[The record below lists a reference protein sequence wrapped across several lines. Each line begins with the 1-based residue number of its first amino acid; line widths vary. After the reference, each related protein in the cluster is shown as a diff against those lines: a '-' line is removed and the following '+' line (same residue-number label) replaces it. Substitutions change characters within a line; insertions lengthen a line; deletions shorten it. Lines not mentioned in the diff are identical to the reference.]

1 MNPKAK
7 RMLIIVPPFA
17 SFDRPSLGVHT
28 IQSVARE
35 QGIDIS
41 VCYSNLI
48 FASLIGRLQYETII
62 EMPTFELIGEKIFGF
77 LAHENIKIPDLLNLN
92 NRINKRKNNNSTK
105 EKEELSIDK
114 IKFASDEMLEET
126 IKIIAEGNFSII
138 GISTTFEQTNA
149 TALIAKSVRKFFP
162 AVKIVAGGA
171 NCEGEMAEAILQLIP
186 ELDLVF
192 SGESENE
199 IYRLFEDSSNLKKII
214 NCSPNSN
221 LEILPDNDFSEY
233 FSQLAI
239 WMPDFLANEKSMI
252 QVPYESSRG
261 CWWGQKH
268 HCTFCG
274 LNGEGIGYRQKSAQ
288 LVYDQIRT
296 LHKKTGISRICV
308 ADNIMPHAYFNELL
322 PKLALLEEKLDIFY
336 EQKANI
342 DLRRARQLKKSG
354 IQRIQPGIEALN
366 SNLLKLMRK
375 GTTAK
380 QNIALLRYARCV
392 DIEVS
397 WNLIHEFPGENKS
410 WYKDLEKIAY
420 LLVHLQ
426 PPSGL
431 CKLSIDRFS
440 PYFFENEKHG
450 VGKPHPILAY
460 KEAFPIGV
468 DLYKLAYH
476 FEADYKSKHDFFDW
490 SKIKESI
497 DFWRNQWNGDALRP
511 ILFIEKDVNG
521 RLFLIDTR
529 RLKDFRF
536 FEITVAQARY
546 ALTGTISTDP
556 DVEKW
561 AEDFDL
567 TLKIDRENI
576 PLCCANPDLI
586 EHFENT
592 NSTFKKNKVI
602 TIKQYEINI

>member
-1 MNPKAK
+1 MNLEKK

-28 IQSVARE
+28 IQSVAKE
-35 QGIDIS
+35 QGYDIS

-48 FASLIGRLQYETII
+48 FASLIGRLEYETII
-62 EMPTFELIGEKIFGF
+62 NMPTFDLIGEKIFGF
-77 LAHENIKIPDLLNLN
+77 ITHPGISRPDLSNLN
-92 NRINKRKNNNSTK
+92 IRISKRKKMCSTK
-105 EKEELSIDK
+105 ADDGFSMKR
-114 IKFASDEMLEET
+114 IKFACYEMLEKTVKT
-126 IKIIAEGNFSII
+126 IAAGNFSIV

-149 TALIAKSVRKFFP
+149 TALIAKSIRKNFP
-162 AVKIVAGGA
+162 SMKIVAGGA

-192 SGESENE
+192 SGESEND
-199 IYRLFEDSSNLKKII
+199 IYRLFEEEINLKKII
-214 NCSPNSN
+214 TCSPNST
-221 LEILPDNDFSEY
+221 LERLPDNDFSEY

-239 WMPDFLANEKSMI
+239 WMPDFLANERSLI

-274 LNGEGIGYRQKSAQ
+274 LNGEGIGYRQKSAH

-296 LHKKTGISRICV
+296 LYKNTGIKRICV

-342 DLRRARQLKKSG
+342 DLRRARQLKNSG

-375 GTTAK
+375 GTSAK

-392 DIEVS
+392 DIEVA
-397 WNLIHEFPGENKS
+397 WNLIHEFPGESKS
-410 WYKDLEKIAY
+410 WYKDLEKIIY
-420 LLVHLQ
+420 SLVHLQ

-440 PYFFENEKHG
+440 PYFFEHEKHG
-450 VGKPHPILAY
+450 VGKPHPIEAY
-460 KEAFPIGV
+460 KEAFPIGI

-476 FEADYKSKHDFFDW
+476 FEADYEAKHDFFDW
-490 SKIKESI
+490 SEIKESI
-497 DFWRNQWNGDALRP
+497 EFWRNQWNGDTIRP
-511 ILFIEKDVNG
+511 ILFIEKDVTG
-521 RLFLIDTR
+521 KFFLIDSR
-529 RLKDFRF
+529 RPKNFRF

-556 DVEKW
+556 DLEKW
-561 AEDFDL
+561 AEDLDL
-567 TLKIDRENI
+567 TLKIDRETI
-576 PLCCANPDLI
+576 LLCCANPDLI

-592 NSTFKKNKVI
+592 NKIFKKNKI
-602 TIKQYEINI
+602 IAINHT